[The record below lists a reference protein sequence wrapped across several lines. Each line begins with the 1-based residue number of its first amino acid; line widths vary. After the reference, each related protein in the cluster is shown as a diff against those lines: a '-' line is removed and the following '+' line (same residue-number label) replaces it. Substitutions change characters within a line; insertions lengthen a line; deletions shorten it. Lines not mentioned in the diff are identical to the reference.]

1 MVAGMMRYTMDTSF
15 AVKGLIPPRRKKRDE
30 IFEQQQKMFNLARS
44 YLDRVRSKEV
54 EMFLP
59 AIALVETGIVVSRI
73 TNNEEDS
80 QRAVS
85 FLRRNASHIFYDH
98 EILEEAISFGIKTKT
113 SGYDTMFLTVAKLS
127 GSELLTDDSLQ
138 HRIALSRGVVS
149 HLLREMI

>member
-1 MVAGMMRYTMDTSF
+1 MVRYTMDTSF

-98 EILEEAISFGIKTKT
+98 EILEEAISFGIKTKA
-113 SGYDTMFLTVAKLS
+113 SGYDTMFLTVAELS

-138 HRIALSRGVVS
+138 HRIALSRGVVP